1 MNLHDAK
8 GEGFRCTFGKN
19 IYYYDN
25 IGSNLQHCCVMYA
38 RVTCG
43 EIHDNT
49 AYHCACAGDRLDN
62 CQDITIA
69 NEKISPYSGTTTY
82 VKNSKGY
89 AVSDVGIQISDSSS
103 SPVSSNI
110 VIRNCNIMS
119 GVDGIQLDGL
129 SDGSNVKI
137 YNNVI
142 HDSGYENEGVSRN
155 GGIGITNCGNGITI
169 MNNDITGSYVA
180 GVNANCAVSGV
191 QTVTI
196 VNNNIMNGK
205 TGYAVKNCDI
215 SKINLF
221 LTHNYIYG
229 NPVNFYPS
237 SLTDTNLATSP
248 NSKNSS
254 GNISVLPQPSNL
266 IPVAAFS
273 ASPTSGTVSLKVQ
286 FTDKSTNSP
295 TAWKWNFGD
304 GNNSTQQNPE
314 YVFTKAGIYTVSL
327 IASNKNGSSSITT
340 QITVSAKTVIPVAA
354 FSASSTTGIA
364 PLSVTFTDKSTG
376 SPTSWSWN
384 FGDGNTSTQKNPVH
398 QFTKAGTYTVS
409 LIASNKNGSSST
421 STRITVSAK
430 SAVPVA
436 VLSASPTSGTV
447 SLKVQF
453 TDKSTNS
460 PTAWKWNFGDGTA
473 ISTAQNPTHTYSKT
487 GSYTVV
493 LTASNAVGSNS
504 ITKSNYII
512 VATKPVATKPV
523 ATKPVAAFS
532 ASPTSG
538 KATLQVQFTD
548 KSKNSPTSWSWNFG
562 DKSTSTAMSPTHKYT
577 TAGKYTVTLTVKNAA
592 GSSIATKTNYIVIS

>member
-1 MNLHDAK
+1 MFKRRLGALFLVICLSLITAPAVMGEGSKQVLTVAGDGSGIYNCDGKDDQVQINQALDCAAKDPGSTVYLKGPFVYSINGTCSIGSNTELTGDPTAELKLASKVGWTTTGVGTPIIGQMGGKGTVVHDIKIHGFEIDGNEGAQSGSGGKDLYRLISFQGSSSASVYNIYVYNMNLHDAK

-205 TGYAVKNCDI
+205 T
-215 SKINLF
+215 
-221 LTHNYIYG
+221 
-229 NPVNFYPS
+229 
-237 SLTDTNLATSP
+237 
-248 NSKNSS
+248 
-254 GNISVLPQPSNL
+254 
-266 IPVAAFS
+266 
-273 ASPTSGTVSLKVQ
+273 
-286 FTDKSTNSP
+286 
-295 TAWKWNFGD
+295 
-304 GNNSTQQNPE
+304 
-314 YVFTKAGIYTVSL
+314 
-327 IASNKNGSSSITT
+327 
-340 QITVSAKTVIPVAA
+340 
-354 FSASSTTGIA
+354 
-364 PLSVTFTDKSTG
+364 
-376 SPTSWSWN
+376 
-384 FGDGNTSTQKNPVH
+384 
-398 QFTKAGTYTVS
+398 
-409 LIASNKNGSSST
+409 
-421 STRITVSAK
+421 
-430 SAVPVA
+430 
-436 VLSASPTSGTV
+436 
-447 SLKVQF
+447 
-453 TDKSTNS
+453 
-460 PTAWKWNFGDGTA
+460 
-473 ISTAQNPTHTYSKT
+473 
-487 GSYTVV
+487 
-493 LTASNAVGSNS
+493 
-504 ITKSNYII
+504 
-512 VATKPVATKPV
+512 
-523 ATKPVAAFS
+523 
-532 ASPTSG
+532 
-538 KATLQVQFTD
+538 
-548 KSKNSPTSWSWNFG
+548 
-562 DKSTSTAMSPTHKYT
+562 
-577 TAGKYTVTLTVKNAA
+577 
-592 GSSIATKTNYIVIS
+592 